1 MSENYKKEFY
11 DNYVSNHTGPRKGI
25 PTLTLFK
32 QKARGWDKSFRG
44 FIPEN
49 KSAIIADLGCG
60 DGSLVW
66 WLQSIG
72 YLSVEGIDISAEQIE
87 LSKSLNVQNTTCGDV
102 FEFLKNKE
110 NVYDALIMRD
120 LLEHLTKNE
129 IFEILN
135 LIIKALKPGGRLIV
149 QVPNGASPFFGATRY
164 GDLTHELAFTKTS
177 LSQLFR
183 GYPFEKFE
191 FYSCPPIGLT
201 FKSRVRVA
209 IWKLF
214 YNFLQFYLILENG
227 PGKRIL
233 TQNIISIAYKK

>member
-1 MSENYKKEFY
+1 MTENYKKDFY
-11 DNYVSNHTGPRKGI
+11 DNYVSNHTAPRKGV
-25 PTLTLFK
+25 PTLNIFT
-32 QKARGWDKSFRG
+32 QKAKGWDKSFKG
-44 FIPEN
+44 FIPDTKN
-49 KSAIIADLGCG
+49 AIIADLGCG

-66 WLQSIG
+66 WLQSRG
-72 YLSVEGIDISAEQIE
+72 YLNVEGIDISAEQIE
-87 LSKSLNVQNTTCGDV
+87 LSKSLNVQNTVCGDV
-102 FEFLKNKE
+102 FEFLKSKE
-110 NVYDALIMRD
+110 NVYDVLIMRD

-129 IFEILN
+129 IFEILT

-164 GDLTHELAFTKTS
+164 GDLTHELAFTQTS

-183 GYPFEKFE
+183 RYPFEKLE

-201 FKSRVRVA
+201 LKSKIRVS

-214 YNFLQFYLILENG
+214 YNFIQFYLILENG
-227 PGKRIL
+227 PGSRIL